1 MSNPFGISL
10 EKCLSCETNQHPS
23 EHSPLSSLHHASL
36 KPLSFSLSLSLCV
49 LSFTSPTRSSV
60 YWNIAR
66 KENPSFHPLS
76 KTRNIR
82 PNETLRR
89 AKIFFGYGSGLPS
102 YLRWKIKVQTDW
114 VLSSCSLNFR
124 ILPSFVRTS
133 PSR

>member
-82 PNETLRR
+82 PNETLRC
-89 AKIFFGYGSGLPS
+89 AKIFFWLRIRLTQLSPLKDQSADGLGT
-102 YLRWKIKVQTDW
+102 LV
-114 VLSSCSLNFR
+114 VLFKFPYFAKFR
-124 ILPSFVRTS
+124 PNESI
-133 PSR
+133 